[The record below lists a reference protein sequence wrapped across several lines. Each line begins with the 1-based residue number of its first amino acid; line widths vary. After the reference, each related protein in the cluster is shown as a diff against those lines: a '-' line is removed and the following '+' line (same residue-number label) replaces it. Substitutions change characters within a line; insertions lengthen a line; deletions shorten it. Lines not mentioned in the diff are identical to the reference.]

1 MTPDQFVILA
11 KCEAGLN
18 NQMQSVHKFIK
29 QGKHTKRMVDLKEYN
44 KKVKKKTILKRIDTN
59 LPVRP
64 NCN

>member
-44 KKVKKKTILKRIDTN
+44 KKVKKKNHPKADRYKFAGSTKL
-59 LPVRP
+59 
-64 NCN
+64 